1 MIKLEREAEPQ
12 GMIDNKLQWQS
23 DLQSAISKYGSY
35 KNIPE
40 KEKQKLISFYRNNA
54 VKDGLIKSSFGKCA
68 FCECIPSEGGNIEIE
83 HFKPKSKYPELT
95 FEWNNF
101 LPSCRKCNG
110 SKDSHDTG
118 LEPIINPYD
127 IDPKD
132 AFYFNDIE
140 IKATNNSTKQ
150 LAQKTIEVCGLNT
163 VRLWKPRA
171 EILISLRIF
180 SRSIEEAIEELVDA
194 DTERKKGNRVKKL
207 REAIATIEL
216 LTESSEKYSR
226 FCINFLENSEAYIKA
241 KQLISYAY
249 N

>member
-12 GMIDNKLQWQS
+12 GMIDNKVQWQN
-23 DLQSAISKYGSY
+23 DLQSAITKYGSY
-35 KNIPE
+35 KEIPE
-40 KEKQKLISFYRNNA
+40 KEKQKLISFYRNDA
-54 VKDGLIKSSFGKCA
+54 VRDGLIKSSFGKCA

-95 FEWNNF
+95 FEWDNF

-118 LEPIINPYD
+118 VDPIINPYD
-127 IDPKD
+127 IDPKN

-140 IKATNNSTKQ
+140 IKASDNSMKQ
-150 LAQKTIEVCGLNT
+150 LAEQTIEVCGLNT

-180 SRSIEEAIEELVDA
+180 SRSIEEATEELANA
-194 DTERKKGNRVKKL
+194 DTERKRTNRVKKL
-207 REAIATIEL
+207 REAIDTIKM
-216 LTESSEKYSR
+216 LTDSSEKYSS
-226 FCINFLENSEAYIKA
+226 FCSHFLNNSNAYLKA
-241 KQLISYAY
+241 KQLLDDA
-249 N
+249 